1 MTVIPDPLTCCQ
13 QLLRA
18 AAIGHIFGYGCG
30 SNFRSEQER
39 INRSE
44 NVMRLER
51 TVYTPRTPTETF
63 TYLADFTNTNEWDPG
78 TVSTTRTSGDG
89 GVGSTYRNISQFLG
103 RKTELTYTTVI
114 LRPDEFVELMG
125 ENKTLVAHDQM
136 TITSEGSG
144 SRVDYVAEFEFKG
157 LTKLFAPLLRPAF
170 NKLGDDAQKGMTQ
183 ALR

>member
-1 MTVIPDPLTCCQ
+1 
-13 QLLRA
+13 
-18 AAIGHIFGYGCG
+18 
-30 SNFRSEQER
+30 
-39 INRSE
+39 
-44 NVMRLER
+44 
-51 TVYTPRTPTETF
+51 
-63 TYLADFTNTNEWDPG
+63 
-78 TVSTTRTSGDG
+78 
-89 GVGSTYRNISQFLG
+89 LG

-157 LTKLFAPLLRPAF
+157 LTKFFAPLLRPAF
-170 NKLGDDAQKGMTQ
+170 NKLGDEAQKGMTQ

>member
-1 MTVIPDPLTCCQ
+1 
-13 QLLRA
+13 
-18 AAIGHIFGYGCG
+18 
-30 SNFRSEQER
+30 
-39 INRSE
+39 
-44 NVMRLER
+44 MRLER
-51 TVYTPRTPTETF
+51 TVYTPRTPAETF

-157 LTKLFAPLLRPAF
+157 LTKFFAPLLRPAF
-170 NKLGDDAQKGMTQ
+170 NKLGDEAQKGMTQ